1 MAFQIPC
8 PKDAVIAQLQEVLR
22 SGLAQMKDMALERD
36 ESRMREEQLAMRLAE
51 QKSELDAKGE
61 QLEKSIKKVE
71 ILKGR
76 LAERAAKESA
86 TPGSASGRDGEP
98 PAKRAAFALGSPL
111 SRSSLSRR
119 SCDMKST
126 LLSIYKNVEGGLAEQ
141 GATDAVI
148 VTQGW
153 DHPVRVVLHAAV
165 AAINE
170 HEDFTRVTVASV
182 SGLQIDGLVIKLV
195 FHNREGH
202 EIDNMIILCAK
213 RFETCQHML
222 VQCKLI
228 SAGTEKGNESL
239 ISIFLLG
246 LGLVD
251 PLERAQKLSNAFSE
265 MEASVRRLESKT
277 GALFDGFTFG
287 RRDGKNIA
295 VAHLAPGHGP
305 VLEPSSPMVIPSNCQ
320 GFAVLEVNEI
330 HALQNAD
337 CERLVSN
344 EDGMID
350 NPLVEALDKALLGA
364 AGTPSLLRLQRKG
377 WTVSKIERT
386 QVDLEDSI
394 STARQLLDGGFI
406 DSWFDKVGGAVSEA
420 ALEAAVEQIARST
433 DDFFATLSGASSYD
447 EIDFEALPSL
457 LTFAARSALSM
468 RAKRVFSRLFAV
480 PYFRAALRLAAAA
493 NGHEFLGG
501 ALASD
506 TMLAV
511 VLHKFTKLMHGVQL
525 AAAESVKEPLMEAN
539 RFVIATMAKMSTAL
553 DFSVKGKRWRTKSG
567 LNSFVLR
574 LLESK
579 VRVPVEVIRNTLLS
593 ETDNHHTDFES
604 LRSALLDAVADSLHA
619 DVLGA
624 EVATADLHALTFSFT
639 NKTQINIERCIGSPR
654 DGEARL
660 AQVLNDISATAT
672 AAGAGAA
679 AQ

>member
-1 MAFQIPC
+1 
-8 PKDAVIAQLQEVLR
+8 V
-22 SGLAQMKDMALERD
+22 G
-36 ESRMREEQLAMRLAE
+36 
-51 QKSELDAKGE
+51 
-61 QLEKSIKKVE
+61 
-71 ILKGR
+71 
-76 LAERAAKESA
+76 
-86 TPGSASGRDGEP
+86 
-98 PAKRAAFALGSPL
+98 
-111 SRSSLSRR
+111 
-119 SCDMKST
+119 
-126 LLSIYKNVEGGLAEQ
+126 
-141 GATDAVI
+141 
-148 VTQGW
+148 
-153 DHPVRVVLHAAV
+153 
-165 AAINE
+165 
-170 HEDFTRVTVASV
+170 
-182 SGLQIDGLVIKLV
+182 
-195 FHNREGH
+195 
-202 EIDNMIILCAK
+202 
-213 RFETCQHML
+213 
-222 VQCKLI
+222 
-228 SAGTEKGNESL
+228 
-239 ISIFLLG
+239 
-246 LGLVD
+246 
-251 PLERAQKLSNAFSE
+251 
-265 MEASVRRLESKT
+265 
-277 GALFDGFTFG
+277 
-287 RRDGKNIA
+287 
-295 VAHLAPGHGP
+295 
-305 VLEPSSPMVIPSNCQ
+305 
-320 GFAVLEVNEI
+320 LEV
-330 HALQNAD
+330 
-337 CERLVSN
+337 
-344 EDGMID
+344 
-350 NPLVEALDKALLGA
+350 
-364 AGTPSLLRLQRKG
+364 
-377 WTVSKIERT
+377 
-386 QVDLEDSI
+386 SI

-506 TMLAV
+506 TILAV